1 MSLTLRAPN
10 GTFEDTFGE
19 NKGADAWFIRE
30 NEQDKEPE
38 APAKVNYPK
47 LTCEV

>member
-1 MSLTLRAPN
+1 MSLTLKLPN

-30 NEQDKEPE
+30 NEKEESIPN
-38 APAKVNYPK
+38 KVSHLKNFVS
-47 LTCEV
+47 T